1 TPGWLDKSIPWR
13 KAKAENYDNVVMLAP
28 SASFIAGLPY
38 GKIPDRKDFIDLSNE
53 DREAYWN
60 TVLEATNQLV
70 EDLHVA
76 LEKDGARSAV
86 MPIESIL

>member
-1 TPGWLDKSIPWR
+1 LIRFTPIRHTPFR
-13 KAKAENYDNVVMLAP
+13 TTHEPYNVHAD
-28 SASFIAGLPY
+28 SFIAGLPY
-38 GKIPDRKDFIDLSNE
+38 GKNPDRKDFIDLSNK
-53 DREAYWN
+53 DREVYWN

-70 EDLHVA
+70 EDLHAA